1 MFRVLAGLAAGAAS
15 VLATGAAA
23 APAPLAAYGELPT
36 IEQIAISP
44 DGKLLA
50 IDFVK
55 GEQRSILV
63 QDLAA
68 QKIVTG
74 IRTGDTKVR
83 GLEFAGDDH
92 LIITSSSTSGM
103 LGVMVDRSEW
113 FTVSDFNLARKR
125 VTPLLTDVE
134 MAGNFVNSDP
144 VVRKVDGKPTLF
156 LTGIRFISYEGQATL
171 FRVDLD
177 NDHAT
182 PIIDTAG
189 EISTDYLVGADGK
202 PAARVEY
209 DAPSK
214 AWTLDVWRDGSWR
227 AAAARKASIETPEIY
242 GLGRDGRSIL
252 IGERDD
258 DRYKVRELSAD
269 GVTLGDP
276 LPWGAYAAPIHDP
289 TTHALIGIAALD
301 GDESRY
307 RFFDRDDEAE
317 WHAIEAAFSGK
328 NVGLASWSDDRRK
341 IVVRF
346 DSPTDGPGFALVDL
360 TKGSSQSLG
369 FAYPGLT
376 SADISPVEAV
386 AFRAA
391 DGLDISGYLTLPKG
405 RDPKKLPLVVF
416 PHGGP
421 AARDEPGF
429 DWWAQAMASRGYA
442 VLQVNYR
449 GSEGFGWK
457 FMSAGF
463 GEWGGKMQT
472 DLSDGV
478 RYLAAQGKIDPAK
491 VCIVGA
497 SYGGYAAL
505 AGATID
511 TGVYR
516 CAVDV
521 SGPAD
526 LAKLISWGKDRE
538 GRQGIGVERYWDRY
552 MGAKGQS
559 DPHLAAISPAAQ
571 AAKVSIP
578 ILIIH
583 GKDDSVVPFE
593 QSQIMADALKKAGK
607 PYDFVVLN
615 HEDHWLSSSDTR
627 LQMLQATM
635 DFLAK
640 NNPAD

>member
-1 MFRVLAGLAAGAAS
+1 MFRAWAGLAAAAF
-15 VLATGAAA
+15 ATGASA
-23 APAPLAAYGELPT
+23 APLAAYGELPT

-55 GEQRSILV
+55 GEQRSIVV

-83 GLEFAGDDH
+83 GLQFAGDDH

-113 FTVSDFNLARKR
+113 FTVSDFNLVRKR

-134 MAGNFVNSDP
+134 MAGNFVNADP
-144 VVRKVDGKPTLF
+144 VVRTVAGKATLF
-156 LTGIRFISYEGQATL
+156 LTGVRFISYEGQATL
-171 FRVDLD
+171 FRIDLD
-177 NDHAT
+177 NDHST
-182 PIIDTAG
+182 PILDTAG
-189 EISTDYLVGADGK
+189 EMSTDYLVGADGK

-214 AWTLDVWRDGSWR
+214 AWTLDVWRDGSWHP
-227 AAAARKASIETPEIY
+227 AEARKAFIETPELY

-252 IGERDD
+252 IGELDD
-258 DRYKVRELSAD
+258 GRYRVRELSAD
-269 GVTLGDP
+269 GVTLSDP
-276 LPWGAYAAPIHDP
+276 LPWGAYAAAIHDP
-289 TTHALIGIAALD
+289 ATHALIGVVATD
-301 GDESRY
+301 GDVRRY
-307 RFFDRDDEAE
+307 QFFDHADQAE
-317 WHAIEAAFSGK
+317 WHAIEAAFSG
-328 NVGLASWSDDRRK
+328 NDIALASWSNDRRK

-346 DSPTDGPGFALVDL
+346 DSPTDGPGYALVDL
-360 TKGSSQSLG
+360 SNGSSQPLG
-369 FAYPGLT
+369 LEYPALT
-376 SADISPVEAV
+376 KADISPVKPV
-386 AFRAA
+386 AFKAA
-391 DGLDISGYLTLPKG
+391 DGLEITGYLTLPQG

-429 DWWAQAMASRGYA
+429 DWWAQAMASSGYA

-478 RYLAAQGKIDPAK
+478 RYLAAQGTIDPAK

-526 LAKLISWGKDRE
+526 LAKLIAWGSARE
-538 GRQGIGVERYWDRY
+538 GRQGVGVERYWDRY

-571 AAKVSIP
+571 AAKAAIP

-583 GKDDSVVPFE
+583 GKDDTVVPFE

-615 HEDHWLSSSDTR
+615 HEDHWLSRSDTR
-627 LQMLQATM
+627 LQMLRATM